1 MQDNATEVTAAGIA
15 RLAGVGRAAVSNWR
29 RRHADFPKPVGGTET
44 SPSFALAEVEA
55 WLRKQGK
62 LAEVPLRERVW
73 QQLAGHP
80 EGPLTA
86 LVHTGCVL
94 LLIHERPTVWLDA
107 SAGSDARLAAMLPG
121 ALEKVLTPRVGG
133 VRGRGGARVGGA
145 SGSASARAGA
155 GVDAGAGS
163 GVNAAFGR
171 AGVNGG
177 FEQAGVNGPIN
188 PPAVNPSSSA
198 AGVNSG
204 SAAARVNSAPTE
216 SAVNSSPTAPTVN
229 TPPTVHNSPAVHH
242 GPAVHND
249 SSVHNGPSVHSESP
263 LHNASA
269 MHHRPSVHST
279 IPGTS
284 TDITDSPSAPT
295 APSAPNRAQTTPA
308 TTPTTP
314 PTPALTTPTGPQ
326 LLPSVPLLR
335 GAAELAAEIGA
346 RQTFEFLL
354 GRHLDANPRQYTLTP
369 AELAGLMADLAG
381 PARTVLDPA
390 CGTGALLRAV
400 DPRPG
405 QELYAQDSAPELA
418 ALSTLRLALHSRA
431 TVRAAVGDTLRAD
444 AHPGLLADAVLCHP
458 PFNERNWGHDELAY
472 DPRWEYGFPAR
483 TESELAW
490 VQHALARL
498 TDGGTAVLLMPPAA
512 ASRRSGRRIRADLL
526 RRGALRAVVALPVGA
541 APPYNIPLH
550 LWVLRRPDRTP
561 AAPEVL
567 LVDTGRF
574 AGEARGGPDWEAVR
588 EAVLDAWRVFAR
600 EGRLAERPGL
610 ARSVPVIELL
620 DDDVDLAP
628 ARHLPPAAV
637 ADGAEQLT
645 RVRERLGATLRL
657 TADLTPPPAD
667 PAPPARWPLTTVG
680 ELARGGA
687 LVMRTG
693 GNGGHARV
701 PVLTDHDVLAGTA
714 PSGTLPESEE
724 EAVLTE
730 PGDVVVPVLGGGAV
744 ARVIDEATGGAALG
758 RNLVLLRPD
767 RTALD
772 PWFLAGFLRGTA
784 NNRQA
789 SSYASTA
796 TRLDVRR
803 LHLPRL
809 PLEEQRRYGARFRA
823 LDEFE
828 RALRH
833 ASRLGEQL
841 VRGMYDG
848 LTDGTVAPD

>member
-1 MQDNATEVTAAGIA
+1 MQDQATEVTAAGIA

-44 SPSFALAEVEA
+44 SPSFALAEVEG

-86 LVHTGCVL
+86 LVHAGCAL
-94 LLIHERPTVWLDA
+94 LLIHERSTVWLAA
-107 SAGSDARLAAMLPG
+107 SAGSDERLARLLPG
-121 ALEKVLTPRVGG
+121 ALAQVLTPRL
-133 VRGRGGARVGGA
+133 GAV
-145 SGSASARAGA
+145 A
-155 GVDAGAGS
+155 GVLMPGVGPPDDVNTSDDSQATNRGS
-163 GVNAAFGR
+163 TA
-171 AGVNGG
+171 
-177 FEQAGVNGPIN
+177 
-188 PPAVNPSSSA
+188 PAVN
-198 AGVNSG
+198 
-204 SAAARVNSAPTE
+204 
-216 SAVNSSPTAPTVN
+216 TAPTTPDVNVPDTSDTSDSPN
-229 TPPTVHNSPAVHH
+229 TPPP
-242 GPAVHND
+242 
-249 SSVHNGPSVHSESP
+249 
-263 LHNASA
+263 
-269 MHHRPSVHST
+269 
-279 IPGTS
+279 
-284 TDITDSPSAPT
+284 
-295 APSAPNRAQTTPA
+295 
-308 TTPTTP
+308 
-314 PTPALTTPTGPQ
+314 

-335 GAAELAAEIGA
+335 GAAELAAEVGA
-346 RQTFEFLL
+346 RQAFEFLL

-369 AELAGLMADLAG
+369 AELAALMADLAG
-381 PARTVLDPA
+381 PARTALDPA

-400 DPRPG
+400 DTRPE
-405 QELYAQDSAPELA
+405 QWLHAQDSAPDLA
-418 ALSTLRLALHSRA
+418 ALTALRLALHSRA
-431 TVRAAVGDTLRAD
+431 GVRAAAGDALRAD
-444 AHPGLLADAVLCHP
+444 AFPELRADVVLCHP

-526 RRGALRAVVALPVGA
+526 RRGALRAVLALPVGA

-550 LWVLRRPDRTP
+550 VWVLRRPERNP

-567 LVDTGRF
+567 LMDTGRF
-574 AGEARGGPDWEAVR
+574 AGEGRGGPDWAAVR
-588 EAVLDAWRVFAR
+588 EAVLDAWRAFTRA
-600 EGRLAERPGL
+600 GRLAERPGL

-628 ARHLPPAAV
+628 ARHLPPPAV
-637 ADGAEQLT
+637 ADGAEQLAA
-645 RVRERLGATLRL
+645 VRERLGETLRL
-657 TADLTPPPAD
+657 TTELTPPAAD
-667 PAPPARWPLTTVG
+667 PAPPVRWPLTTIG
-680 ELARGGA
+680 ELARAGA

-693 GNGGHARV
+693 GNGGHARL
-701 PVLTDHDVLAGTA
+701 PVLTDTDVLAATA
-714 PSGTLPESEE
+714 PSGTLPESDED
-724 EAVLTE
+724 AVLTE
-730 PGDVVVPVLGGGAV
+730 PGDVVVPVLGGGSV
-744 ARVIDEATGGAALG
+744 ARVIEEATAGAALG

-767 RTALD
+767 PTALD

-803 LHLPRL
+803 LQLPRL
-809 PLEEQRRYGARFRA
+809 PLAEQRRYGARFHA

-833 ASRLGEQL
+833 ASRLGDHL